1 MVNAIKRIA
10 LSVGI
15 FQLLFLLCLPLYPKL
30 LALAWRIPSPFGII
44 LNVLVVAGLLWASV
58 EIAQRL
64 LGEKNR
70 GATARRRSSTRA
82 GTGLDPADL
91 DVVLR
96 AKDDLLRIRRAVPR
110 LGDPAVAA
118 ALLDL
123 DKIAEDYLASLVDAP
138 ERMRRVRRPLSY
150 HLPKAA
156 ELAEGLAA
164 IGDQPEQQTRALRIA
179 GLLIALADFY
189 RAHRDGLEAPDARG
203 LDVEIRLLES
213 ALKSEA
219 TARQAA
225 GLAQEA
231 G

>member
-1 MVNAIKRIA
+1 MANAIKRIA

-15 FQLLFLLCLPLYPKL
+15 LQLLFLLCFPLYPKL
-30 LALAWRIPSPFGII
+30 LALIWTIPSPFGAI
-44 LNVLVVAGLLWASV
+44 LNVLVFAALLWASV

-64 LGEKNR
+64 LGEK
-70 GATARRRSSTRA
+70 GPKAPARRPSVRA
-82 GTGLDPADL
+82 GTGFDPADL

-96 AKDDLLRIRRAVPR
+96 AKDDLLRIQRAVSR
-110 LGDPAVAA
+110 IADPQVVAA
-118 ALLDL
+118 LADL
-123 DKIAEDYLASLVDAP
+123 DRIAEDYLASLVDAP

-164 IGDQPEQQTRALRIA
+164 IGHQPDQEPRAQKIA
-179 GLLIALADFY
+179 ALLIALADFF
-189 RAHRDGLEAPDARG
+189 RAHRDGLETPDARG

-213 ALKSEA
+213 ALRSET
-219 TARQAA
+219 TARRAA
-225 GLAQEA
+225 NLTQDA